1 MGLPKEMIYW
11 LQLWNRLWSR
21 NRNLRT
27 KEFIVVNI
35 SKYKYCFNRSR
46 NMSYDHFAQ
55 NLKIDKAGGGF
66 KKRKSTIIIFS
77 FTLINFHHFTFG
89 MTVHCTSM
97 KKIEQKHHVE
107 CPNLISN
114 Y

>member
-1 MGLPKEMIYW
+1 
-11 LQLWNRLWSR
+11 
-21 NRNLRT
+21 
-27 KEFIVVNI
+27 
-35 SKYKYCFNRSR
+35 
-46 NMSYDHFAQ
+46 MSFDHFAK

-97 KKIEQKHHVE
+97 KKTEQKHHVE